1 MFGALFRFAGGALV
15 GAAIGAAVA
24 VFVAPKSGEDA
35 KAGIRSYLDQ
45 VKSAG
50 TQAELQRRAELEAK
64 LKSAKQVKPLLPPMP
79 PMPPL

>member
-1 MFGALFRFAGGALV
+1 MFGALFRFASGALV

-35 KAGIRSYLDQ
+35 RVARRAYLDE

-50 TQAELQRRAELEAK
+50 TQAEMQRRAELEAK
-64 LKSAKQVKPLLPPMP
+64 FKSAKQVKPLLPPMP
-79 PMPPL
+79 PL